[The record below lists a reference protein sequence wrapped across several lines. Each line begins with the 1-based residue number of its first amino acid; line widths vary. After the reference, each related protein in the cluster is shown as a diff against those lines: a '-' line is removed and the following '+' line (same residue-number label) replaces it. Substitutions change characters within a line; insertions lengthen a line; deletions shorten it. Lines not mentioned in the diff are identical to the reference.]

1 MPIRLREATRRA
13 AGSKAVSRR
22 PTKGTSRRATRKGQT
37 ARAGQGGGLQG
48 RQKAL
53 RQKLG
58 QLQKQMRD
66 MGLDGEKGFDAAGQ
80 AMKDAEDALGEG
92 SDGTDR
98 AVEAQGRALR
108 ALQQG
113 AQGLAKQMAQGQQG
127 DGEGQQDSEEG
138 EGQDDGTG
146 DRTGMDSDPS
156 GSPASDPWN
165 VGSRPRI
172 GSGPRGSGSAGSG
185 GTAPPPRRPLA
196 PSGRAGLSGAIA
208 QALLRSARMADRPSR
223 RRPSSS
229 R

>member
-1 MPIRLREATRRA
+1 MPISPREATRRTA
-13 AGSKAVSRR
+13 DSKAVSRR
-22 PTKGTSRRATRKGQT
+22 RNEGDQAQGDQDGADGGKGGP
-37 ARAGQGGGLQG
+37 GGLQG

-66 MGLDGEKGFDAAGQ
+66 MGLDGEKGFDAAGE
-80 AMKDAEDALGEG
+80 AMKEAEDALGEG

-146 DRTGMDSDPS
+146 DRTGMDSDPLGRPRATHGMS
-156 GSPASDPWN
+156 GRDLELGQGLAARAQQVLEELRRRLGDP
-165 VGSRPRI
+165 SRPQEEQDYLER
-172 GSGPRGSGSAGSG
+172 
-185 GTAPPPRRPLA
+185 
-196 PSGRAGLSGAIA
+196 
-208 QALLRSARMADRPSR
+208 LLKHY
-223 RRPSSS
+223 
-229 R
+229 